1 MRKKNTR
8 KRAIA
13 LIMASMMAASLAG
26 CGGGSGDSGSNS
38 SASAASS
45 GEIDTSSHEVINML
59 VLGNR
64 PTNGRLEA
72 MLEQLNE
79 ILTEKVNAELEY
91 TYVEWTDWQT
101 QYNLQLLSGDTSL
114 DLITT
119 ATDWL
124 FGWENVIKGAFMPL
138 SEEMLQTYA
147 PQTYA
152 QVTEDDDWDICKYED
167 EIYFIPEDNYI
178 QYTNHGMF
186 YRGDWAAEAGIPDGT
201 ITEFEQLT
209 TYFQWVKEN
218 QPDCIPWDVSG
229 KNNTAGILGGYITS
243 HSDYVCFN
251 GVSVGNYTDFWGVMQ
266 SDGNTVTSPYMES
279 DVLYDAAELM
289 KEWNDMGVWRED
301 VLNFDGDSREEM
313 YAGTSGADQHHAQTY
328 YSTIVPNMESK
339 QPGSDPKFYY
349 WGMENQNVSHP
360 LKLHQACA
368 ISANSQHPE
377 RALMVYDLLRN
388 DEECYRLLNYGI
400 EGEDYLV
407 TDDGKLARPEG
418 YDSSTDALDS
428 NFWLGR
434 NDDLELQDSTWWDG
448 TQDFIANLNS
458 IAYDYPFENLI
469 IDTTSI
475 ESQQAALANVLS
487 KYIPQLAY
495 GKFDDPAAAIDQ
507 MREELLAAG
516 YEDVK
521 ASIQEDLDAFVAE
534 HGDVQFVR
542 DGGSTTASATDTS
555 ASTSSASAASA
566 STASTSSSS
575 AE

>member
-1 MRKKNTR
+1 MRKNNTK

-26 CGGGSGDSGSNS
+26 CGGGNNDSGSTGGS
-38 SASAASS
+38 STASTSTG
-45 GEIDTSSHEVINML
+45 GEIDTSEHEVINML

-72 MLEQLNE
+72 MLEKLNE
-79 ILTEKVNAELEY
+79 ILNEKVNAELEY

-101 QYNLQLLSGDTSL
+101 QYNLQLLSGDSSL
-114 DLITT
+114 DLICT

-124 FGWENVIKGAFMPL
+124 YGWENVIKGAFMPL

-152 QVTEDDDWDICKYED
+152 QVTEDDDWEICKYED

-201 ITEFEQLT
+201 ITEFDQLT

-218 QPDCIPWDVSG
+218 QPDCIPWDVAG

-243 HSDYVCFN
+243 NTDYVCFN
-251 GVSVGNYTDFWGVMQ
+251 GVGVGNYTDFWGVMQ

-279 DVLYDAAELM
+279 DALYDAAELM

-313 YAGTSGADQHHAQTY
+313 YAGTSGADQHHSQTY
-328 YSTIVPNMESK
+328 YSTIVPNMEAK

-349 WGMENQNVSHP
+349 WGMENDNVSHP

-400 EGEDYLV
+400 EGEDYVV
-407 TDDGKLARPEG
+407 TDDGKLARPDG
-418 YDSSTDALDS
+418 WDQSKDALDS

-448 TQDFIANLNS
+448 TQDFIADLNS
-458 IAYDYPFENLI
+458 IGYDYPFENFI

-475 ESQQAALANVLS
+475 ESKQAALANVLS

-495 GKFDDPAAAIDQ
+495 GKFDDPAAAIDE
-507 MREELLAAG
+507 MREELKAAG
-516 YEDVK
+516 YEEVK

-542 DGGSTTASATDTS
+542 DGGSAAADTSAESTS
-555 ASTSSASAASA
+555 ASTSTSSV
-566 STASTSSSS
+566 SSSS
-575 AE
+575 AAE

>member
-1 MRKKNTR
+1 MRKTNTR

-13 LIMASMMAASLAG
+13 LVMASMMAMSLAG
-26 CGGGSGDSGSNS
+26 CGGGNDDANKGSSSNSGSTATS
-38 SASAASS
+38 TSTSTG

-72 MLEQLNE
+72 MLEQLNA
-79 ILTEKVNAELEY
+79 ILNEKVNAELEY

-114 DLITT
+114 DLICT

-124 FGWENVIKGAFMPL
+124 YGWENVIKGAFMPL
-138 SEEMLQTYA
+138 TEDMLQTYA
-147 PQTYA
+147 PNTYA
-152 QVTEDDDWDICKYED
+152 QVTEDDDWEICKYD
-167 EIYFIPEDNYI
+167 GDIYFIPEDNYI

-209 TYFQWVKEN
+209 TYFQWIKDN
-218 QPDCIPWDVSG
+218 QPDCIPWDVPG
-229 KNNTAGILGGYITS
+229 KNNTAGILGGYLTS
-243 HSDYVCFN
+243 KTDYTLFN
-251 GVSVGNYTDFWGVMQ
+251 GVGVGNYTDFWGVMQ
-266 SDGNTVTSPYMES
+266 SDPGTVVSPYMES
-279 DVLYDAAELM
+279 DALYDAAELM

-301 VLNFDGDSREEM
+301 VLNFVGDSREEM

-328 YSTIVPNMESK
+328 YSSIVPNMEAK

-349 WGMENQNVSHP
+349 WGMENQNVAHP

-377 RALMVYDLLRN
+377 RALMVYDLLRT

-400 EGEDYLV
+400 EGEDYVV
-407 TDDGKLARPEG
+407 TDDGKLARPDG
-418 YDSSTDALDS
+418 WDQSTDALDS

-458 IAYDYPFENLI
+458 IGYDYPFENFI
-469 IDTTSI
+469 IDTASI
-475 ESQQAALANVLS
+475 ESKQAALANVLS

-495 GKFDDPAAAIDQ
+495 GKFDDPRAAIDD
-507 MREELLAAG
+507 MREELKAAG
-516 YEDVK
+516 YDEVK

-534 HGDVQFVR
+534 HGEVQFVR
-542 DGGSTTASATDTS
+542 G
-555 ASTSSASAASA
+555 
-566 STASTSSSS
+566 
-575 AE
+575 E